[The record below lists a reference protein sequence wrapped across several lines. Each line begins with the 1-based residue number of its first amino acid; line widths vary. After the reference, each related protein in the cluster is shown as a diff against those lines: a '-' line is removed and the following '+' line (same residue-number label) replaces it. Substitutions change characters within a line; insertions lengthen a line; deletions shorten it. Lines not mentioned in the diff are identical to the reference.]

1 MKKGKSMLLNASL
14 KKRYRSD
21 VRRFKEWC
29 ELMDIEYS
37 QFEDAKADEICALS
51 MNDYDIGERRY
62 VIETNDDQYFLKEED
77 YEIFE
82 ISCY

>member
-1 MKKGKSMLLNASL
+1 MKKGKSVSL
-14 KKRYRSD
+14 STSIKKRYSGD

-29 ELMDIEYS
+29 ELMGIEYS

-62 VIETNDDQYFLKEED
+62 MIETNDNQYFLKQED

-82 ISCY
+82 NSYC